1 MVKGILLLHLSSTP
15 PSSLFRLTRDL
26 SRPLLLSSLQLHR
39 SHPATAI
46 RCASSSSSDSG
57 NKKVSSRLSQVQQL
71 LNEAEQRSLSADI
84 NAPIPKITLG
94 PFLFLFSFILLMFAA
109 KKLFLLL
116 FIYLV
121 SDHVTV
127 NFARSGGPGGQNVN
141 KGFIFIVSH

>member
-1 MVKGILLLHLSSTP
+1 LKKKNRKHDEIGTKQKKQGLGLYGMATTSTRMVKGILLLHLSSTP

-71 LNEAEQRSLSADI
+71 LNEAEHRSLSADI

-94 PFLFLFSFILLMFAA
+94 PFLFLFSFILLIYAA
-109 KKLFLLL
+109 KQF
-116 FIYLV
+116 
-121 SDHVTV
+121 
-127 NFARSGGPGGQNVN
+127 
-141 KGFIFIVSH
+141 